1 MVALTDRGLEFSD
14 LLVEIFRVN
23 GLLLTAGD
31 TLARPAGLTSA
42 RWQVLG
48 VVDHGPV
55 TVADVARTMGLT
67 RQSVRETVASLASLG
82 MITYADNPRDR
93 RARLLTLTPRGRSA
107 LRTVERRQAAWANQL
122 AARASLPDLRAAT
135 GILRD
140 LGDLLEA

>member
-82 MITYADNPRDR
+82 MITYADNPHDR

-122 AARASLPDLRAAT
+122 AARASLPDLRVAT